1 MIPTGTFF
9 ILLNCSEVIKK
20 ILFFY
25 ILCIVLSNGS
35 SPSVLEEKCSKNEHD
50 AVPVGLCGKGPQNPQ
65 AEHSEDISVVA
76 TQCSLY
82 IFG

>member
-1 MIPTGTFF
+1 M
-9 ILLNCSEVIKK
+9 
-20 ILFFY
+20 
-25 ILCIVLSNGS
+25 VLSNGS

-76 TQCSLY
+76 NSMLIIHFWLTFSTLFCERVMFNAASQHPS
-82 IFG
+82 I